1 MKITIVSKLK
11 RPPSFCKDAIAEYQK
26 RISRYANLSF
36 TTDLSPSLRN
46 KKDCLIL
53 QLCTGKKT
61 PSSEEFSEEMA
72 KYNREGISH
81 LVFLTDKVHEDFACE
96 LNLSSFDI
104 SPELRTILLL
114 EQIYRA
120 FRIQN
125 NEPYHK

>member
-1 MKITIVSKLK
+1 MKITIVSKRNK
-11 RPPSFCKDAIAEYQK
+11 PPSFCKAAIAEYRK
-26 RISRYANLSF
+26 RLSRYASLSF
-36 TTDLSPSLRN
+36 TEELSPNLKN

-53 QLCTGKKT
+53 QLRTGKKT
-61 PSSEEFSEEMA
+61 LSSEAFSQKMA
-72 KYNREGISH
+72 QYNREGISH
-81 LVFLTDKVHEDFACE
+81 LIFLTDEEQEEACE
-96 LNLSSFDI
+96 LYLSSFDI

>member
-11 RPPSFCKDAIAEYQK
+11 KPPSFCKAAIDEYKK
-26 RISRYANLSF
+26 RLSRYANFSLLSE
-36 TTDLSPSLRN
+36 LSPRFKD

-53 QLCTGKKT
+53 QVRTGKRS
-61 PSSEEFSEEMA
+61 PSSEEFSQEIS

-81 LVFLTDKVHEDFACE
+81 LIFLIDDVQEGACDMY
-96 LNLSSFDI
+96 LSSLDI
-104 SPELRTILLL
+104 SPELRTVLLL